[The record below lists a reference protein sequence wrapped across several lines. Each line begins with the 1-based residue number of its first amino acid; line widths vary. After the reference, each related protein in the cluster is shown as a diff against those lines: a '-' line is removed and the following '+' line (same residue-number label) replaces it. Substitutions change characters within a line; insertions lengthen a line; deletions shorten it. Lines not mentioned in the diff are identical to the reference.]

1 MPNMSKMLDMS
12 QMSRDVE
19 ICRQYV
25 QIHTNM
31 IGYVLL
37 SLVMWVGPRAN
48 GFSCMSCIG
57 RTMAI
62 LIRQVDWLPFG
73 AGFWLDFNDV
83 ARISSAKLY
92 VET

>member
-31 IGYVLL
+31 MGYVTN
-37 SLVMWVGPRAN
+37 VKHVKDVRYVAN
-48 GFSCMSCIG
+48 
-57 RTMAI
+57 
-62 LIRQVDWLPFG
+62 
-73 AGFWLDFNDV
+73 
-83 ARISSAKLY
+83 
-92 VET
+92 VERC